1 MFNGAALDL
10 IFDNEDAD
18 VATTVITCSN
28 DIILKI
34 MEVEGFHYDTA
45 SDNES
50 VEDHRRRPRGPRKM
64 YDHERALQCIQA
76 DYLSPNALY
85 ASEFVSMFCI
95 SRTCFEHLMS
105 AVMSTELPIYKHAKN
120 HHGGVAASFES

>member
-1 MFNGAALDL
+1 MFNDAALDL
-10 IFDNEDAD
+10 IFDNEDAN
-18 VATTVITCSN
+18 VAATVIKCSN
-28 DIILKI
+28 DIIMQI
-34 MEVEGFHYDTA
+34 MEAEGFHYDTA

-50 VEDHRRRPRGPRKM
+50 VEDHRQRPCGPRKL
-64 YDHERALQCIQA
+64 YDHEQALQCIQA

-105 AVMSTELPIYKHAKN
+105 AVIH
-120 HHGGVAASFES
+120 V